1 MPDVDIDFF
10 DRDGTL
16 KLFKHAPASI
26 IKDDKIEKHK
36 TVVYF
41 HAVPTHPI
49 TGHSTLDY
57 KKAEDRGYFKIDFE
71 IADDIEFDDGDCCVI
86 IKSNGTI
93 GRVVM
98 PEMNK
103 SIIDTAG
110 YKKLLDVLEIIKP
123 GSKKDFIKYNQEEK
137 RKSYH

>member
-1 MPDVDIDFF
+1 
-10 DRDGTL
+10 L
-16 KLFKHAPASI
+16 NN
-26 IKDDKIEKHK
+26 
-36 TVVYF
+36 
-41 HAVPTHPI
+41 
-49 TGHSTLDY
+49 
-57 KKAEDRGYFKIDFE
+57 KIDFE

-86 IKSNGTI
+86 IKSDGTI

-103 SIIDTAG
+103 DIIGTVG
-110 YKKLLDVLEIIKP
+110 YRKLLDVLEILKP

>member
-1 MPDVDIDFF
+1 M
-10 DRDGTL
+10 
-16 KLFKHAPASI
+16 S
-26 IKDDKIEKHK
+26 
-36 TVVYF
+36 
-41 HAVPTHPI
+41 
-49 TGHSTLDY
+49 
-57 KKAEDRGYFKIDFE
+57 KIDFE
-71 IADDIEFDDGDCCVI
+71 IADDIEFEDGDCCVI

-103 SIIDTAG
+103 NIIDTKG

-123 GSKKDFIKYNQEEK
+123 GSKKNFINYNHEEK

>member
-1 MPDVDIDFF
+1 MSKV
-10 DRDGTL
+10 
-16 KLFKHAPASI
+16 
-26 IKDDKIEKHK
+26 
-36 TVVYF
+36 
-41 HAVPTHPI
+41 
-49 TGHSTLDY
+49 
-57 KKAEDRGYFKIDFE
+57 DFE
-71 IADDIEFDDGDCCVI
+71 IADDLEFEDGDCCVI

-103 SIIDTAG
+103 DIIDTKG
-110 YKKLLDVLEIIKP
+110 YKKLLDVLEILKP

>member
-1 MPDVDIDFF
+1 M
-10 DRDGTL
+10 
-16 KLFKHAPASI
+16 S
-26 IKDDKIEKHK
+26 
-36 TVVYF
+36 
-41 HAVPTHPI
+41 
-49 TGHSTLDY
+49 
-57 KKAEDRGYFKIDFE
+57 KIDFE

>member
-1 MPDVDIDFF
+1 M
-10 DRDGTL
+10 
-16 KLFKHAPASI
+16 S
-26 IKDDKIEKHK
+26 
-36 TVVYF
+36 
-41 HAVPTHPI
+41 
-49 TGHSTLDY
+49 
-57 KKAEDRGYFKIDFE
+57 KIDFE

-103 SIIDTAG
+103 DIIDTKG

-123 GSKKDFIKYNQEEK
+123 GSKKNFINYNHEEK

>member
-1 MPDVDIDFF
+1 M
-10 DRDGTL
+10 
-16 KLFKHAPASI
+16 S
-26 IKDDKIEKHK
+26 
-36 TVVYF
+36 
-41 HAVPTHPI
+41 
-49 TGHSTLDY
+49 
-57 KKAEDRGYFKIDFE
+57 KIDFE

-86 IKSNGTI
+86 IKSDGTI

-103 SIIDTAG
+103 DIIGTVG
-110 YKKLLDVLEIIKP
+110 YRKLLDVLEILKP